1 VVQVPA
7 LASSAGRGFHTVRHA
22 QCSTDGPTDQNRQG
36 ARLLLL
42 SPVDFRSCILGY
54 LAAFMKFPSLIAA
67 LSALTLGSCALFYSR
82 SGTPFGPDDYAVAL
96 AQPYPSEAR
105 LAQER
110 LHNFLSRANAR
121 DRQVLEETPYVAV
134 QAYELTSGE
143 VPWLPHKLG
152 FGKVRAIRHYAN
164 DFVERTDVPVK
175 FLVLFDHRSERLASP
190 DGVLVIDTPSRGSI
204 GQFGGFRAV
213 YAGTGWW

>member
-1 VVQVPA
+1 LKKQ
-7 LASSAGRGFHTVRHA
+7 
-22 QCSTDGPTDQNRQG
+22 PTDFRQNICYFEDRT
-36 ARLLLL
+36 
-42 SPVDFRSCILGY
+42 

-105 LAQER
+105 LAQTR

-190 DGVLVIDTPSRGSI
+190 DGVLVIDTPSRGTI